1 MNLAEFI
8 IGVEA
13 FNANIDI
20 PLVRKGYEFSA
31 KAHSGQYRMSRK
43 PYLEHCLEVAFILAE
58 QHLDSDTIAAGLLH
72 DVVEDTDVTI
82 EQVKEEFGE
91 EIAELVDGVTKIG
104 ELKFKSLEEEQ
115 GEYFRK
121 MLLSMAKD
129 IRVIIIKLADRL
141 HNMRTL
147 DSLDKNKQTKI
158 ARETREV
165 YAPLA
170 HRFGMARI
178 KWELEDL
185 SLKYVDP
192 PAYEELVRKVNE
204 RREDREAYI
213 REITDPLKGELEKVG
228 ITAEITGRAKHFD
241 SIYRKMKKREKPF
254 EEIYDL
260 FAIRILVDSEGECY
274 HTLGIVHTLW
284 MPVADRFRDYIALP
298 KTNMYRSLHT
308 TVIGPRGKMVEIQI
322 RTNEMHRMAEYGIAA
337 HWLYKEGR
345 REPDESD
352 KQMTWLRE
360 VLEWQKDLTNPTE
373 FLEYL
378 KIDLFR
384 DDIFVFT
391 PKGELKQL
399 AKGSTPLDFA
409 YAVHSEVGHHCVGAK
424 VDGKMAPLSTVISSG
439 QEVEIITSPHQAPSQ
454 DWLKVVRTTRA
465 RSKIRHWLRQKRYE
479 ESVNLGKEILEREL
493 KKHHHKPPPE
503 QEISDLAMGLNF
515 NDSEA
520 MFFALGNGTVS
531 VKHILGK
538 LIPPEKRK
546 EAEPS
551 VIQKFVD
558 KARGGVKGIRI
569 GGMGDMMFR
578 FGHCCQPVPGERIV
592 GFVTRGRG
600 VSIHRSDC
608 PNALQ
613 MLTEDDRKVE
623 VTWDVAKDQSFLVK
637 LDILVQDRKNML
649 RDITQAISD
658 ADTNVRAAE
667 IRGRETTPTG
677 SFIIEVKNVSHLNK
691 TLKKI
696 RRVKGVIDVGRSKGM
711 ERIEETEKDEAK

>member
-8 IGVEA
+8 IGVES

-20 PLVRKGYEFSA
+20 PLVRKAYEFSA
-31 KAHSGQYRMSRK
+31 KAHSGQYRVSRK
-43 PYLEHCLEVAFILAE
+43 PYLEHCLEVAFILAQ
-58 QHLDSDTIAAGLLH
+58 QHLDSATIAAGLLH

-82 EQVKEEFGE
+82 QQIKDEFGD
-91 EIAELVDGVTKIG
+91 EIADLVDGVTKIG
-104 ELKFKSLEEEQ
+104 ELEFKSLEEEQ
-115 GEYFRK
+115 VEYFRK

-147 DSLDKNKQTKI
+147 DSLNKAKQKRI
-158 ARETREV
+158 AQETREV

-185 SLKYVDP
+185 SLKYIDSES
-192 PAYEELVRKVNE
+192 YDELVRKVSA

-213 REITDPLKGELEKVG
+213 REITEPLIKELKEAK
-228 ITAEITGRAKHFD
+228 IRADITGRAKHFD
-241 SIYRKMKKREKPF
+241 SIYRKMKKRQKPF
-254 EEIYDL
+254 EEIFDL
-260 FAIRILVDSEGECY
+260 FAIRILVETEGDCY

-298 KTNMYRSLHT
+298 KSNMYQSLHT

-322 RTNEMHRMAEYGIAA
+322 RTHQMHRTAEYGIAA

-345 REPDESD
+345 REPSESD

-360 VLEWQKDLTNPTE
+360 VLEWQKDLTNPSE

-399 AKGSTPLDFA
+399 PKGSTPLDFA
-409 YAVHSEVGHHCVGAK
+409 YAVHSEIGHHCIGAK
-424 VDGKMAPLSTVISSG
+424 VDGKMVPLNTMLSSG
-439 QEVEIITSPHQAPSQ
+439 QEVEVLTSPHQTPSQ
-454 DWLKVVRTTRA
+454 DWLKVVKTTRA

-479 ESVNLGKEILEREL
+479 ESVNLGKEILEKEL
-493 KKHHHKPPPE
+493 RKRHLKFP
-503 QEISDLAMGLNF
+503 QEHELSDLAMGLNF
-515 NDSEA
+515 QDSEA
-520 MFFALGNGTVS
+520 MFYSLGNGASS
-531 VKHILGK
+531 VKSLLTK
-538 LIPPEKRK
+538 LAPPEKQK
-546 EAEPS
+546 EGEPS
-551 VIQKFVD
+551 VIQRFVD
-558 KARGGVKGIRI
+558 RARGGARGIRI
-569 GGMGDMMFR
+569 GGMENMMFR
-578 FGHCCQPVPGERIV
+578 FAQCCQPVPGEPIV

-613 MLTEDDRKVE
+613 MRVEDDRKVE
-623 VTWDVAKDQSFLVK
+623 VKWDVEKEQSFLVK
-637 LDILVQDRKNML
+637 LDVIVQDRKNML

-658 ADTNVRAAE
+658 ADTNVRGAE
-667 IRGRETTPTG
+667 IKEGGTASTG
-677 SFIIEVKNVSHLNK
+677 CFIVEVKNISHLNK
-691 TLKKI
+691 TVKKI
-696 RRVKGVIDVGRSKGM
+696 NKVKGVIQVERSRRT
-711 ERIEETEKDEAK
+711 ERIEETQKDEIK

>member
-1 MNLAEFI
+1 LNLAEFI

-20 PLVRKGYEFSA
+20 PLVRRAYEFSA
-31 KAHSGQYRMSRK
+31 EAHSGQYRMSRK

-58 QHLDSDTIAAGLLH
+58 QHLDSATIAAGLLH

-82 EQVKEEFGE
+82 ERVKNVFGE

-104 ELKFKSLEEEQ
+104 ELKFQSLEEEQ
-115 GEYFRK
+115 AEYFRK

-147 DSLDKNKQTKI
+147 DSLDRKKQLRI

-185 SLKYVDP
+185 SLKFIDSE
-192 PAYEELVRKVNE
+192 AYDELVRKINA

-213 REITDPLKGELEKVG
+213 REITEPLERELKK
-228 ITAEITGRAKHFD
+228 AEINAEIAGRAKHFD
-241 SIYRKMKKREKPF
+241 SIYRKMKKRNKPF
-254 EEIYDL
+254 EEIFDL
-260 FAIRILVDSEGECY
+260 FAIRIIVDTEGECY

-298 KTNMYRSLHT
+298 KSNMYRSLHT

-322 RTNEMHRMAEYGIAA
+322 RTHEMHRTADYGIAA
-337 HWLYKEGR
+337 HWLYKEGKLK
-345 REPDESD
+345 PDESD
-352 KQMTWLRE
+352 KHMGWLRD
-360 VLEWQKDLTNPTE
+360 VLEWQKDLTNPSE

-399 AKGSTPLDFA
+399 PKGSTPLDFA
-409 YAVHSEVGHHCVGAK
+409 YAVHSDVGQHCIGAK
-424 VDGKMAPLSTVISSG
+424 VDGKMVPLDTVLSSG
-439 QEVEIITSPHQAPSQ
+439 QEVEVLTSSQQNPSQ
-454 DWLKVVRTTRA
+454 DWLKIVKSSRA
-465 RSKIRHWLRQKRYE
+465 RSKIRHWLKQKRYE
-479 ESVNLGKEILEREL
+479 ESISLGTVIFEREL
-493 KKHHHKPPPE
+493 KKRHMKPPSE
-503 QEISDLAMGLNF
+503 HEFSDLAMALNF
-515 NDSEA
+515 HDSEA
-520 MFFALGNGTVS
+520 MLSALGDGNIS
-531 VKHILGK
+531 VKHIFTK
-538 LIPPEKRK
+538 LAPEEK
-546 EAEPS
+546 EIKPS
-551 VIQKFVD
+551 FIEKFVD
-558 KARGGVKGIRI
+558 KARGSAKGIRI
-569 GGMGDMMFR
+569 GGMGNMMFHFAR
-578 FGHCCQPVPGERIV
+578 CCQPVPGEDIV

-600 VSIHRSDC
+600 VSIHRADC

-613 MLTEDDRKVE
+613 LKTEDERSVE
-623 VTWDVAKDQSFLVK
+623 VKWDAAKEQSFMVK
-637 LDILVQDRKNML
+637 LEVLVEDRKNVL

-658 ADTNVRAAE
+658 ADTNVRGAE
-667 IRGRETTPTG
+667 IKGGDTTASG
-677 SFIIEVKNVSHLNK
+677 NFIVEVKNVTHLNK
-691 TLKKI
+691 TLKKM
-696 RRVKGVIDVGRSKGM
+696 RKVKGVIQVERSKGWDRTEE
-711 ERIEETEKDEAK
+711 ERKNEAQ

>member
-8 IGVEA
+8 IKVES

-20 PLVRKGYEFSA
+20 PLIRKAYEFSE
-31 KAHSGQYRMSRK
+31 KAHRGQFRESRT
-43 PYLEHCLEVAFILAE
+43 PYLDHCLEVAFILAE
-58 QHLDSDTIAAGLLH
+58 QHLDSATIAAGLLH
-72 DVVEDTDVTI
+72 DVVEDTDVAI

-91 EIAELVDGVTKIG
+91 EISLLVDGVTKIG

-115 GEYFRK
+115 VEYFRK

-147 DSLDKNKQTKI
+147 DSLDKEKQRRI
-158 ARETREV
+158 ATETREV

-170 HRFGMARI
+170 HRFGMAKI

-185 SLKYVDP
+185 SLKYLYP
-192 PAYEELVRKVNE
+192 EAYNELVRKINA
-204 RREDREAYI
+204 RIEDREAYI
-213 REITDPLKGELEKVG
+213 REITEPLKRELEKAG
-228 ITAEITGRAKHFD
+228 IKAEIVGRPKHFD
-241 SIYRKMKKREKPF
+241 SIYRKMKKRGKPF

-260 FAIRILVDSEGECY
+260 FAIRVIVDSAGDCY

-298 KTNMYRSLHT
+298 KSNMYQSLHT

-322 RTNEMHRMAEYGIAA
+322 RTHQMHRTAEYGIAA

-352 KQMTWLRE
+352 KHMTWLRE
-360 VLEWQKDLTNPTE
+360 VLEWQKDLTNPSE

-399 AKGSTPLDFA
+399 PKGSTPLDFA
-409 YAVHSEVGHHCVGAK
+409 YAVHSEVGNHCIGAR
-424 VDGKMAPLSTVISSG
+424 VDGKMVPLNTILSSG
-439 QEVEIITSPHQAPSQ
+439 QEVEVVTSPHQNPSQ
-454 DWLKVVRTTRA
+454 DWLKIVKTPRS
-465 RSKIRHWLRQKRYE
+465 RSKIKHWLRQKGYE
-479 ESVNLGKEILEREL
+479 ESITLGKEIFEREL
-493 KKHHHKPPPE
+493 KKHNIKSPAE
-503 QEISDLAMGLNF
+503 QELSDLAMRLNF
-515 NDSEA
+515 RDSEA
-520 MFFALGNGTVS
+520 MFSGLGNGS
-531 VKHILGK
+531 FSIQHILTRF
-538 LIPPEKRK
+538 IPPEKEK
-546 EAEPS
+546 EIKPS
-551 VIQKFVD
+551 IIKKFVD
-558 KARGGVKGIRI
+558 KARGGAKGIRV
-569 GGMGDMMFR
+569 GGMGNLMFR
-578 FGHCCQPVPGERIV
+578 FAQCCQPVPGEEIV

-600 VSIHRSDC
+600 ISIHRSDC

-613 MLTEDDRKVE
+613 MLLDNERKTEVE
-623 VTWDVAKDQSFLVK
+623 WDVGEDQSFMVK
-637 LDILVQDRKNML
+637 LDLLVEDRKNML
-649 RDITQAISD
+649 SDITEAISD
-658 ADTNVRAAE
+658 ADTNVRGAE
-667 IRGRETTPTG
+667 IKGGETTASG
-677 SFIIEVKNVSHLNK
+677 SFIIEVKNINHLNK

-696 RRVKGVIDVGRSKGM
+696 KKIKGVIQVERSKGM
-711 ERIEETEKDEAK
+711 ERMEETPKDEIK

>member
-8 IGVEA
+8 IGVES

-20 PLVRKGYEFSA
+20 PLVRRAYEFSA
-31 KAHSGQYRMSRK
+31 EAHSGQYRMSRK

-58 QHLDSDTIAAGLLH
+58 QHLDSVTIAAGLLH

-82 EQVKEEFGE
+82 DRIREVFGD

-115 GEYFRK
+115 TEYFRK

-147 DSLDKNKQTKI
+147 DSLDRNKQLRI

-192 PAYEELVRKVNE
+192 EAYDELVRKISA

-213 REITDPLKGELEKVG
+213 REISEPLKRELNQAG
-228 ITAEITGRAKHFD
+228 IKAEIAGRAKHFD

-254 EEIYDL
+254 EEIFDL
-260 FAIRILVDSEGECY
+260 FAVRVIVDSEGECY

-284 MPVADRFRDYIALP
+284 MPVADRFRDYVALP
-298 KTNMYRSLHT
+298 KSNMYQSLHT

-322 RTNEMHRMAEYGIAA
+322 RTHQMHRTADYGIAA
-337 HWLYKEGR
+337 HWLYKEGKLK
-345 REPDESD
+345 PDESD
-352 KQMTWLRE
+352 KHMTWLRE
-360 VLEWQKDLTNPTE
+360 VLEWQKDLTNPSE

-399 AKGSTPLDFA
+399 PKGSSPLDFA
-409 YAVHSEVGHHCVGAK
+409 YAVHSEVGHHCIGAK
-424 VDGKMAPLSTVISSG
+424 VDGKMVPLDTVLSSG
-439 QEVEIITSPHQAPSQ
+439 QEVEVLTSPHQTPSQ
-454 DWLKVVRTTRA
+454 DWLKIVKSSRA
-465 RSKIRHWLRQKRYE
+465 RSKIRYWLRQKRYE
-479 ESVNLGKEILEREL
+479 ESVSLGAQIFEREL
-493 KKHHHKPPPE
+493 KKRRISPPSEPE
-503 QEISDLAMGLNF
+503 LLDLAMGLNF
-515 NDSEA
+515 HGTEA
-520 MFFALGNGTVS
+520 MFSALGDGNVS
-531 VKHILGK
+531 INHVLGK
-538 LIPPEKRK
+538 LAPPEKEK
-546 EAEPS
+546 EAKPS
-551 VIQKFVD
+551 LIGKFVD
-558 KARGGVKGIRI
+558 RARGSAKGIRI
-569 GGMGDMMFR
+569 GGMGQMMFHFAR
-578 FGHCCQPVPGERIV
+578 CCQPVPGEDIA

-613 MLTEDDRKVE
+613 MMTEDGRRVD
-623 VTWDVAKDQSFLVK
+623 VTWDAAKDQSFLVK
-637 LDILVQDRKNML
+637 LEVLVEDRKNVL

-658 ADTNVRAAE
+658 ADTNVRGAE
-667 IRGRETTPTG
+667 IKGGETTASG
-677 SFIIEVKNVSHLNK
+677 SFIVEVKNIAHLNK

-696 RRVKGVIDVGRSKGM
+696 KKVKGVIQVERSRGLD
-711 ERIEETEKDEAK
+711 RIEETRKDEIQ

>member
-1 MNLAEFI
+1 
-8 IGVEA
+8 
-13 FNANIDI
+13 
-20 PLVRKGYEFSA
+20 
-31 KAHSGQYRMSRK
+31 
-43 PYLEHCLEVAFILAE
+43 
-58 QHLDSDTIAAGLLH
+58 
-72 DVVEDTDVTI
+72 VVEDTDVTI
-82 EQVKEEFGE
+82 EHVREEFGD
-91 EIAELVDGVTKIG
+91 EIADLVDGVTKIG
-104 ELKFKSLEEEQ
+104 ELKFKSLQEEQ
-115 GEYFRK
+115 VEYFRK

-147 DSLDKNKQTKI
+147 DSLDTNKQKKI

-170 HRFGMARI
+170 HRFGMAKI

-213 REITDPLKGELEKVG
+213 NEITGPLKRELEKAE
-228 ITAEITGRAKHFD
+228 IKAEITGRAKHFD

-260 FAIRILVDSEGECY
+260 FAIRIMVDSEGECY

-322 RTNEMHRMAEYGIAA
+322 RTHEMHRTAEFGIAA

-360 VLEWQKDLTNPTE
+360 VLEWQKDLTNPAE

-424 VDGKMAPLSTVISSG
+424 VDGKMVPLNTGLSSG
-439 QEVEIITSPHQAPSQ
+439 QEVEIISSPHQAPSQ
-454 DWLKVVRTTRA
+454 DWLKIVRTTRA

-479 ESVNLGKEILEREL
+479 ESVSLGKEILEREL
-493 KKHHHKPPPE
+493 KKRHLKMPPE
-503 QEISDLAMGLNF
+503 QEVSDLAMGLNF

-520 MFFALGNGTVS
+520 MFFALGNGTAS

-538 LIPPEKRK
+538 LIPLEEKK

-551 VIQKFVD
+551 VIRKFVD
-558 KARGGVKGIRI
+558 KARGGAKGIRI
-569 GGMGDMMFR
+569 GGMGGMMFHY
-578 FGHCCQPVPGERIV
+578 GQCCQPVPGEKVV

-608 PNALQ
+608 PNALK
-613 MLTEDDRKVE
+613 MLTEEDRRVE
-623 VTWDVAKDQSFLVK
+623 VTWDTGKDQAFLVK
-637 LDILVQDRKNML
+637 LDILVQDRKNIL

-667 IRGRETTPTG
+667 VRGRETTPTG
-677 SFIIEVKNVSHLNK
+677 SFIVEVKNISHLNK

-696 RRVKGVIDVGRSKGM
+696 RRVKGVIEVGRSKGM
-711 ERIEETEKDEAK
+711 GQVEETEKNEAK

>member
-8 IGVEA
+8 IGVES

-20 PLVRKGYEFSA
+20 LLIRKGYEFSA
-31 KAHSGQYRMSRK
+31 KAHSGQYRVSRK

-58 QHLDSDTIAAGLLH
+58 QHLDSATIAAGLLH

-82 EQVKEEFGE
+82 EKVAEEFGD
-91 EIAELVDGVTKIG
+91 EIADLVDGVTKIG

-115 GEYFRK
+115 VEYFRK
-121 MLLSMAKD
+121 MLLSMAED

-147 DSLDKNKQTKI
+147 DSLDKDKQRKI
-158 ARETREV
+158 ASETREV

-185 SLKYVDP
+185 SLKYLDP
-192 PAYEELVRKVNE
+192 EAYDELVRKISA

-213 REITDPLKGELEKVG
+213 REITEPLKRELEKAG
-228 ITAEITGRAKHFD
+228 IGAEIIGRAKHFD
-241 SIYRKMKKREKPF
+241 SIYRKMKKRQKPF

-260 FAIRILVDSEGECY
+260 FAIRIIVDSEGECY
-274 HTLGIVHTLW
+274 HALGMVHTLW

-298 KTNMYRSLHT
+298 KSNRYQSLHT

-322 RTNEMHRMAEYGIAA
+322 RTHEMHRTADYGIAA

-345 REPDESD
+345 MRPDESD

-360 VLEWQKDLTNPTE
+360 VLEWQKDLTNPSE

-391 PKGELKQL
+391 PKGELRQL
-399 AKGSTPLDFA
+399 PKGSTPLDFA
-409 YAVHSEVGHHCVGAK
+409 YAVHSEVGNHCIGAK
-424 VDGKMAPLSTVISSG
+424 VDGRMVPLNTVLSSG
-439 QEVEIITSPHQAPSQ
+439 QEVEVVTSPHQSPSQ
-454 DWLKVVRTTRA
+454 DWLKIVKTTRA
-465 RSKIRHWLRQKRYE
+465 RSKIKHWLRQKRYE
-479 ESVNLGKEILEREL
+479 ESVSLGKEIFEREL
-493 KKHHHKPPPE
+493 KKQHLRPPSEPE
-503 QEISDLAMGLNF
+503 LSDLAMGLNF
-515 NDSEA
+515 HDSEA
-520 MFFALGNGTVS
+520 MFFALGNGVAS
-531 VKHILGK
+531 IKHILST
-538 LIPPEKRK
+538 LAPPEKEK
-546 EAEPS
+546 EVKPS
-551 VIQKFVD
+551 VIRKFVD
-558 KARGGVKGIRI
+558 KARGGARGIRI
-569 GGMGDMMFR
+569 GGMRNMMFR
-578 FGHCCQPVPGERIV
+578 FAQCCQPVPGEEIV
-592 GFVTRGRG
+592 GYVTRGRG

-613 MLTEDDRKVE
+613 MLMEDERRME
-623 VTWDVAKDQSFLVK
+623 VRWDVGGDQSFLVK
-637 LDILVQDRKNML
+637 LEVLVEDRKNML

-658 ADTNVRAAE
+658 TDTNVRGAE
-667 IRGRETTPTG
+667 IKGGETTASG
-677 SFIIEVKNVSHLNK
+677 NFIVEVKNINHLNK
-691 TLKKI
+691 TIKKI
-696 RRVKGVIDVGRSKGM
+696 KKVKGVIQVERSRGL
-711 ERIEETEKDEAK
+711 ERIEETQKDEIK